1 MFEKIN
7 KFDLSLIKWIQD
19 NLRNNFFDI
28 IFKIITELGD
38 KMVFILVVII
48 LFWAVNKRFAYKFL
62 FAFIGSAFVNQIAKV
77 IVMRPRPFKE
87 PGILSVG
94 KESSGYSFPSGHSQS
109 TGIIFY
115 SFNDEYGK
123 NNKLVRG
130 LLIALLILVP
140 FSRMYLAQ
148 HYLTDVLVGTI
159 IGIISAVVM
168 YLVFDWFKEKEH
180 IYPLYA
186 IPLVIIFLAIFINKE
201 YDKYHELFVA
211 GAGYIGFTLG
221 YAIEK
226 VYIKHNVETSIKN
239 RLLKILI
246 GLVIVGGLYFGLKFG
261 FDAINSANMIL
272 DFLRYLIIAIVATTI
287 VPYLFTLIFKD

>member
-1 MFEKIN
+1 VIEGIN
-7 KFDLSLIKWIQD
+7 KLDYNIIKWLE
-19 NLRNNFFDI
+19 NNFRNNFFDFL
-28 IFKIITELGD
+28 FKVITELGD
-38 KMVFILVVII
+38 KMIFILVVMV

-77 IVMRPRPFKE
+77 VVKRPRPFKE
-87 PGILSVG
+87 PGITSVG

-109 TGIIFY
+109 TGIIYY

-123 NNKLVRG
+123 NNNLVKG
-130 LLIALLILVP
+130 ILIGILILVP

-159 IGIISAVVM
+159 IGIIAAVVM
-168 YLVFDWFKEKEH
+168 YKVFELFKDKEH

-186 IPLVIIFLAIFINKE
+186 IPVIIIVLALLINKE

-211 GAGYIGFTLG
+211 GAGYIGFTIG

-226 VYIKHNVETSIKN
+226 LYIKHNVETNLQNRIIKVV
-239 RLLKILI
+239 I
-246 GLVIVGGLYFGLKFG
+246 GLLIVGGLYFGLKWLFSL
-261 FDAINSANMIL
+261 ISTENMIL
-272 DFLRYLIIAIVATTI
+272 DFLRYLIVALTSTTL
-287 VPYLFTLIFKD
+287 VPYLFTKMFKE